1 MYVRE
6 YPQGQWWAEVST
18 ALGMESVGRQDYPQ
32 AIQHLSDVLKQPHE
46 KALQR
51 YVLRHRALAYQK
63 EWKRELALLDLQQ
76 VVALDPL
83 DMANVVRLGD
93 FLFDQGDFAD
103 AEPLY
108 EQVLSSKAPGAL
120 KVWAKYRWGLS
131 LDYQGNT
138 TDAKNLLAEV
148 RQLNTQA
155 PEFENTIRTAA
166 IAVLDEFSL
175 KETLQ
180 VGRLNEGS

>member
-1 MYVRE
+1 MREEIFAQKVFLAEGQGKSQLVRDTGEMYVRE
-6 YPQGQWWAEVST
+6 YPQGQWRAEVST

-32 AIQHLSDVLKQPHE
+32 AIQHLSDVLTLTHE

-51 YVLRHRALAYQK
+51 YVLRHRALVYQK

-108 EQVLSSKAPGAL
+108 EQVLSSKAPGACMDFAL
-120 KVWAKYRWGLS
+120 RSV
-131 LDYQGNT
+131 
-138 TDAKNLLAEV
+138 V
-148 RQLNTQA
+148 
-155 PEFENTIRTAA
+155 
-166 IAVLDEFSL
+166 
-175 KETLQ
+175 
-180 VGRLNEGS
+180 